1 MLSVDSNRDSYTR
14 ATTAAAYISRVVT
27 LTILA
32 TEVFCECI
40 EVIDRW
46 VVIACFLLMAVAFGL

>member
-14 ATTAAAYISRVVT
+14 ATNVAAYIKGCH

-32 TEVFCECI
+32 TEVFCECS

-46 VVIACFLLMAVAFGL
+46 VVIACFLLMAVVFGL